1 MSDYTN
7 IIVHNSSVLRAVQ
20 ICVVLVMRIV
30 TDVQSGVGLESMI
43 GGEARQEAGIHLDV
57 DKHAGGP

>member
-7 IIVHNSSVLRAVQ
+7 IIVHNSSVLRAVR
-20 ICVVLVMRIV
+20 IRVVLVMRIAM
-30 TDVQSGVGLESMI
+30 DIRSRVGLESTI
-43 GGEARQEAGIHLDV
+43 GGEARQEVGIHLDV